1 MTFGILLD
9 PSKNTSERESGIR
22 DVLIKLDHLQLTM
35 LLHMLILTLE
45 PVMVVHLEM
54 VVVLFHL
61 IMSSSSRIIII
72 RTLNTHQT
80 M

>member
-45 PVMVVHLEM
+45 PVMVV
-54 VVVLFHL
+54 VLFHL